1 MKNLIF
7 FILGLIM
14 ISCSTNVKH
23 EVVTSQKPKEYILAV
38 RFLDNS
44 IDTLTYQVRDTT
56 NVLFT
61 IKTIE
66 YQLMNRDIPITPTL
80 VAVFRHGNYTENVA
94 VGIKSYKII
103 KEIY

>member
-1 MKNLIF
+1 M
-7 FILGLIM
+7 
-14 ISCSTNVKH
+14 SCSSNV
-23 EVVTSQKPKEYILAV
+23 QPKEVKCKYPKKYVIAI
-38 RFLDNS
+38 RFTDNG
-44 IDTLTYQVRDTT
+44 IDTLTYKVRDTT
-56 NVLFT
+56 EVLFA

-66 YQLMNRDIPITPTL
+66 HQLMNRDVPITPTL